1 MPVEHGGTDT
11 VSVDQ
16 SNARA
21 EGHIAGRDVYTITN
35 NLSERSAPR
44 AAGIVEQLLQR
55 LDDELKNDQK
65 AQNTI
70 ERLQRYHRNKSHDE
84 IAGLEAKLKHAGREA
99 SYYDAIEMK
108 EMFVKLLHEWSLY
121 ASAQQIFVYL
131 LARAERNFNDI
142 ILPQI
147 PALGVAQ
154 VNSLV
159 NELIVEPT
167 VNECGASVFEI
178 DHNTALGMVY
188 WLAEQCFVRWHK

>member
-1 MPVEHGGTDT
+1 MPIEHGGTVA

-16 SNARA
+16 SNATA
-21 EGHIAGRDVYTITN
+21 EGHIAGRDVYNITN
-35 NLSERSAPR
+35 NLGERSAPR

-55 LDDELKNDQK
+55 LDEELKNDQK

-70 ERLQRYHRNKSHDE
+70 EKLQRYHRNKALDGVV
-84 IAGLEAKLKHAGREA
+84 GLEAKLKYAGREA
-99 SYYDAIEMK
+99 NYYDAIEMK
-108 EMFVKLLHEWSLY
+108 EMFVKLLHQWSLY

-167 VNECGASVFEI
+167 VSECGASVFEI

>member
-1 MPVEHGGTDT
+1 MPIEHGGTIA

-16 SNARA
+16 SNAKA
-21 EGHIAGRDVYTITN
+21 EGHIAGRDVYNITN
-35 NLSERSAPR
+35 NLSERSASR

-55 LDDELKNDQK
+55 LDDELKTDQK
-65 AQNTI
+65 AQSTI
-70 ERLQRYHRNKSHDE
+70 EKLQRYHQNKSHDE
-84 IAGLEAKLKHAGREA
+84 VVGLEAKLKHAGREA

-147 PALGVAQ
+147 PALEVAQ

>member
-1 MPVEHGGTDT
+1 MANEPTAT

-16 SNARA
+16 SHANAQGDIAARDIYKINNYLA
-21 EGHIAGRDVYTITN
+21 ET
-35 NLSERSAPR
+35 SAPR

-55 LDDELKNDQK
+55 LDNELKNNQK

-70 ERLQRYHRNKSHDE
+70 ERLQRYYKNKAADG
-84 IAGLEAKLKHAGREA
+84 IDGLEAKLKIAGRED
-99 SYYDAIEMK
+99 SFEDAVELK
-108 EMFVKLLHEWSLY
+108 EMFVKLLHRWSLY

-131 LARAERNFNDI
+131 LARAERHFNDI

-147 PALGVAQ
+147 PALGVVQ
-154 VNSLV
+154 VNGLV

-167 VNECGASVFEI
+167 VHDCGASVFEI

>member
-1 MPVEHGGTDT
+1 MPVEPSAMVT
-11 VSVDQ
+11 VDQ
-16 SNARA
+16 SHAAAQGDIAARD
-21 EGHIAGRDVYTITN
+21 INKIN
-35 NLSERSAPR
+35 NYYGDKSAPR

-55 LDDELKNDQK
+55 LNDELKNDHK

-70 ERLQRYHRNKSHDE
+70 EKLQRYYNNKTYDGVV
-84 IAGLEAKLKHAGREA
+84 GLEAKLKHAGREDT
-99 SYYDAIEMK
+99 YDDAIEMK
-108 EMFVKLLHEWSLY
+108 EMFVKLLHQWSLY

-131 LARAERNFNDI
+131 LARAERHFNDI

-147 PALGVAQ
+147 PALNVAQ

-167 VNECGASVFEI
+167 VHECGASVFEI

>member
-1 MPVEHGGTDT
+1 MPIEHGGTVA

-16 SNARA
+16 SNATA
-21 EGHIAGRDVYTITN
+21 EGHIAGRDIYNITN

-55 LDDELKNDQK
+55 LDEELKNDQR

-70 ERLQRYHRNKSHDE
+70 EKLQRYHRNKALDGVV
-84 IAGLEAKLKHAGREA
+84 GLEAKLKYAGREA
-99 SYYDAIEMK
+99 NYYDAIEMK
-108 EMFVKLLHEWSLY
+108 EMFVKLLHQWSLY

-131 LARAERNFNDI
+131 LARAERHFNDI

-147 PALGVAQ
+147 PVLGVAQ

-167 VNECGASVFEI
+167 VSECGASVFEI